1 MKGREGERE
10 EGIREEVGKTK
21 KKERVRKKGRVE
33 IEREGNE
40 GRGW

>member
-21 KKERVRKKGRVE
+21 KKGESEK
-33 IEREGNE
+33 EGKS
-40 GRGW
+40 GD